1 MHPQINCEVNG
12 ATKKYCAMVKKKSC
26 PLRRMLSV
34 GGYPYLEQLRND
46 ETKRGKRW
54 LIPFKRG

>member
-1 MHPQINCEVNG
+1 MNCEVNG
-12 ATKKYCAMVKKKSC
+12 ATKKYCAMVKKKIC

-46 ETKRGKRW
+46 ETKRGKKC
-54 LIPFKRG
+54 LILFKRG